1 MVFIANLGSCIKLIC
16 PCSLIVCTFP
26 NGYVM
31 AMSNVNSFDADACS
45 SRSKN
50 PLKWLVTL
58 VCVMVFSCNSFAN
71 AGELLSFKA
80 VERCDAAGKV
90 KPEYADD
97 MLALSDL
104 PPCLSGNEIP
114 KAALA
119 SATEL
124 RAYAY
129 DLGKCEF
136 GARFDFYRDDLM
148 PAKGAVVADKIRRQV
163 EALLPANVWMEEA
176 SMCFEPHHALVWFD
190 ERKQPIASANIC
202 FTCSGFV
209 LSLGQVGQPFEADA
223 PVKSMSVEV
232 DFGRLQ
238 QIFEGIGVPINLEQ
252 ACSEVPSTDWSDSV
266 NALCKLESIRKNLS
280 KTEGSM
286 RQNDESVY
294 LNRCVQLPN
303 RIQF

>member
-1 MVFIANLGSCIKLIC
+1 
-16 PCSLIVCTFP
+16 
-26 NGYVM
+26 M
-31 AMSNVNSFDADACS
+31 AMSNVKSSGDTRTCS

-50 PLKWLVTL
+50 PLKWLTTL
-58 VCVMVFSCNSFAN
+58 VCVMVFSLFSFAK
-71 AGELLSFKA
+71 AGELVSFKA
-80 VERCDAAGKV
+80 IERCDAAGKI
-90 KPEYADD
+90 KAEYAHET
-97 MLALSDL
+97 LPLSDV

-114 KAALA
+114 TAALA

-124 RAYAY
+124 RVYAY

-190 ERKQPIASANIC
+190 ERKQPIASANI
-202 FTCSGFV
+202 

-223 PVKSMSVEV
+223 PVKSMSVEM
-232 DFGRLQ
+232 DFERLQ

-252 ACSEVPSTDWSDSV
+252 ACSKAPATDWSDSV

-280 KTEGSM
+280 KSEGST
-286 RQNDESVY
+286 RQNDESMY